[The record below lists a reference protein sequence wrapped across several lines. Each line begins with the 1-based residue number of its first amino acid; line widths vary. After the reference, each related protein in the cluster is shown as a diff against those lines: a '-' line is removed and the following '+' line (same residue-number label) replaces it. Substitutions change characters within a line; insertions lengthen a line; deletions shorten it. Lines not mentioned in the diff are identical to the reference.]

1 MTEEQ
6 EQESPRAR
14 VRSVVGRLA
23 LDFQKTDKKDAWSMW
38 TKGDIA
44 QFRRLDVK
52 RRQIH
57 DAAFWRLAATLL
69 DPELLDEGSS
79 EQRGSQWMAIVQAVA
94 VAYRVHVPKVRIG
107 RSMQLADVSE
117 RRLMRLLRAEGDG
130 LLSEARRV
138 ARQLQS
144 QGQGVDLADFATLI
158 LSDDATDRE
167 KVRRGIA
174 SDYFHQRHKSDHSN
188 TSDSEDSKKTA

>member
-1 MTEEQ
+1 
-6 EQESPRAR
+6 
-14 VRSVVGRLA
+14 
-23 LDFQKTDKKDAWSMW
+23 
-38 TKGDIA
+38 
-44 QFRRLDVK
+44 
-52 RRQIH
+52 
-57 DAAFWRLAATLL
+57 
-69 DPELLDEGSS
+69 
-79 EQRGSQWMAIVQAVA
+79 MAIIQAVA

-117 RRLMRLLRAEGDG
+117 RRLIRLLRAEGDG

-144 QGQGVDLADFATLI
+144 RGQGVDLADFAILI

-174 SDYFHQRHKSDHSN
+174 SDYFHQRHKSN
-188 TSDSEDSKKTA
+188 TSDSESSKKTA